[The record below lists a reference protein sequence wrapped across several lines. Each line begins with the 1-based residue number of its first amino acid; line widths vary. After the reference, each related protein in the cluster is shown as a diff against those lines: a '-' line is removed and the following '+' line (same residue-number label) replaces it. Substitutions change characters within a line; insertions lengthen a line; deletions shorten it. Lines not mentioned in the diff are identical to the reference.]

1 MNDNCD
7 IILIADSS
15 LESSQIQK
23 YLNDKSVNII
33 AADYDTHKKFA
44 KLNLK
49 FSDLDD
55 FLNDHE
61 RHELYE
67 LAIRLLKWPEQ
78 LSNQKEFKVNNI
90 NILNFL
96 GSLELHE
103 FILGKTIKFFSIKNI
118 IDRLH
123 PKKNYCI

>member
-78 LSNQKEFKVNNI
+78 LSNQKDY
-90 NILNFL
+90 
-96 GSLELHE
+96 
-103 FILGKTIKFFSIKNI
+103 FFANYQSIKYLI
-118 IDRLH
+118 LITLPH
-123 PKKNYCI
+123 QQL